1 LPIAYAYYIAG
12 LLAKVVAGL
21 LTLLK
26 EDNSVFGIENL
37 LLFIVYGVLLNLIP
51 GPDSLL
57 IVGRAATQGFK
68 AGSAATLGVGSGT
81 FLHILAA
88 TFGLSAILATSS
100 IAFTVVKVCGAV
112 YLIYMALSI
121 FRDSAEQKKMSD
133 IKPATTSLQRVY
145 AQGLITNLFNP
156 KVAIFFLAFMP
167 QFISES
173 SDNKAMAFVFLG
185 VIFNLNAMILCHFIA
200 WVSSASSK
208 KLAVSQSVRKWLL
221 RVTAGLFATLGLRL
235 LFSSQS

>member
-1 LPIAYAYYIAG
+1 M
-12 LLAKVVAGL
+12 
-21 LTLLK
+21 
-26 EDNSVFGIENL
+26 FGIENL
-37 LLFIVYGVLLNLIP
+37 FLFVVSGILLNLIP

-68 AGSAATLGVGSGT
+68 AGSAAALGVGSGT
-81 FLHILAA
+81 FVHIVAA

-112 YLIYMALSI
+112 YLIYMAISI
-121 FRDSAEQKKMSD
+121 FRDSAGTGEISD
-133 IKPATTSLQRVY
+133 IKPAKASLRRVY

-173 SDNKAMAFVFLG
+173 SDNKALAFLFLG
-185 VIFNLNAMILCHFIA
+185 LIFNLNAMIWCHFIA
-200 WVSSASSK
+200 WVSSTTSR
-208 KLAVSQSVRKWLL
+208 KLAVSKSVRKWLL
-221 RVTAGLFATLGLRL
+221 RVTAGLFGMLGLRL
-235 LFSSQS
+235 LVSSQS

>member
-1 LPIAYAYYIAG
+1 MAG
-12 LLAKVVAGL
+12 LLAIIVAWL
-21 LTLLK
+21 PALIK
-26 EDNSVFGIENL
+26 EDNTVFGIENL
-37 LLFIVYGVLLNLIP
+37 FLFIVSGILLNLIP

-68 AGSAATLGVGSGT
+68 AGSAAALGVGSGT

-100 IAFTVVKVCGAV
+100 IAFTVVKICGAV
-112 YLIYMALSI
+112 YLLYMALSI
-121 FRDSAEQKKMSD
+121 FRDSAEQKQMSD
-133 IKPATTSLQRVY
+133 IRPAKASLQRVY

-173 SDNKAMAFVFLG
+173 SDSKALAFLLLG
-185 VIFNLNAMILCHFIA
+185 FIFNLNAMIWCHFIA
-200 WVSSASSK
+200 WVSSVSSK
-208 KLAVSQSVRKWLL
+208 KLAVSQPVRKWLL
-221 RVTAGLFATLGLRL
+221 RVSAGLFAALGLRL
-235 LFSSQS
+235 LVSSQS